1 MDKRLLA
8 ILVCPANKT
17 PLNYDASKQELISLA
32 AGLAYPIRDGIPIL
46 LVNEARE
53 ISLEEAEVYRK
64 QSQVSA

>member
-17 PLNYDASKQELISLA
+17 PLHYDSSKQELISLS

-46 LVNEARE
+46 LVNEARTL
-53 ISLEEAEVYRK
+53 SLEEAEAYRK
-64 QSQVSA
+64 QSQVTE

>member
-17 PLNYDASKQELISLA
+17 PLHYDSIKQELISLS

-46 LVNEARE
+46 LVNEARTL
-53 ISLEEAEVYRK
+53 SLEEAEAYRK
-64 QSQVSA
+64 QSQVTA

>member
-17 PLNYDASKQELISLA
+17 PLHYDEQKQELISLS
-32 AGLAYPIRDGIPIL
+32 AGLAYPIRDAIPIL

-53 ISLEEAEVYRK
+53 LSLEEAESYRK
-64 QSQVSA
+64 STQAAV

>member
-17 PLNYDASKQELISLA
+17 PLHYDASKQELISLS

-53 ISLEEAEVYRK
+53 LSLEEAEGYRK
-64 QSQVSA
+64 QAQVSA